1 MLLAFVDTDP
11 LTARDARMVWDVI
24 RQHQAWGDRYADRMR
39 RETVKSLRRSGRK
52 DVAAALVG
60 RMRPVVRSPE
70 VCSGHVVAPRSGM
83 DKMFNVQ
90 DCLPIRAARHPCIER
105 CARILV
111 RCTDRVGIKKT
122 ITTMLSLYNRLFMR
136 LAPDD
141 DDWSTLQSIPLTKW
155 LEAYDADLRDTRSV
169 SYQHLC
175 VSLRYIGRLYNK
187 IMIENG
193 SDRWHMR
200 TEVPIPLL
208 HEHPM
213 FLGDDND
220 KNSSLRRQV
229 MRMRVQRC
237 VDNGVP
243 PHEDMTMS
251 ACSPQQVR
259 SLIEA
264 AASTHERLVL
274 MILLTTGLRTGGVAS
289 LRTVDGVDLQTASE
303 MPRKMV
309 ASEKYGVER
318 VVALSDCVRG
328 LVARWVQETR
338 YKRGDTPPNP
348 YLFPRGAGRERR
360 QTQATDDPHP
370 HHQRKRV
377 PYYAGTLQEGRS
389 HGTPT
394 LHAPHTGKTAL
405 PGWRPLVRE
414 DCQVHRSHGL
424 QSHGHDVLQARQER
438 PGVHGV
444 GCAISGIRLYGLV
457 GTTKH
462 ERMEG
467 AHIPHRGPVPL
478 HTGGAQPVEQTLS
491 FFLFRL
497 LALRQT

>member
-111 RCTDRVGIKKT
+111 RCTDRVGTKKT

-251 ACSPQQVR
+251 ACSPRQVR
-259 SLIEA
+259 SLIVA

-289 LRTVDGVDLQTASE
+289 PRTVDGVDLQTASE

-338 YKRGDTPPNP
+338 YKREDTPPNP
-348 YLFPRGAGRERR
+348 YLFPGGLGGNVDKHKLQMTPTHTTSASVCRIMRVLFRR
-360 QTQATDDPHP
+360 VGLTAHP
-370 HHQRKRV
+370 HCMRH
-377 PYYAGTLQEGRS
+377 TLVK
-389 HGTPT
+389 
-394 LHAPHTGKTAL
+394 LL
-405 PGWRPLVRE
+405 FL
-414 DCQVHRSHGL
+414 
-424 QSHGHDVLQARQER
+424 
-438 PGVHGV
+438 
-444 GCAISGIRLYGLV
+444 
-457 GTTKH
+457 
-462 ERMEG
+462 
-467 AHIPHRGPVPL
+467 
-478 HTGGAQPVEQTLS
+478 GGGLS
-491 FFLFRL
+491 FEKIARFIGHTDCSLTATTYCRLAKSDLVSMVSGVPFLEYGSMGQLAQQNTNEWRELIYHIADPFPFTQEERNRL
-497 LALRQT
+497 NKH